1 MAATR
6 SCWRPYQGGSKG
18 VASRLVHLSNKL
30 YLERTR
36 AEFSTTRAL
45 ALQWDAGAYAGLNVN
60 IGLAIDVGTGC
71 GAHLVPQ
78 VPPLARRAHD
88 MIV

>member
-1 MAATR
+1 MA
-6 SCWRPYQGGSKG
+6 P
-18 VASRLVHLSNKL
+18 RLVHLSNKL

-36 AEFSTTRAL
+36 AEVSTTRAL
-45 ALQWDAGAYAGLNVN
+45 ALQWDAGAYAGLTVNV
-60 IGLAIDVGTGC
+60 GPAIDVDTGR